1 MPALRLALRALVRLK
16 PHVSRKNALK
26 RVGTFNALQHISAD
40 NSGLLARAR
49 AYGAHGLL
57 ARYLHL
63 PLREAFPHVETQD
76 TEHLILYTFWKMPGK
91 TKSNVVV
98 AVVGREVVAAGR
110 AQVERKIEPA
120 AAAKCKAFI
129 SYIGWCLPDCC

>member
-26 RVGTFNALQHISAD
+26 RVGTFNALQRVSAD
-40 NSGLLARAR
+40 NSGLLAR

-57 ARYLHL
+57 ARYASL
-63 PLREAFPHVETQD
+63 PQLELFPHVEIQD
-76 TEHLILYTFWKMPGK
+76 TEHLIIYTFWKMPGK

-98 AVVGREVVAAGR
+98 VVDGLVVVAAGR
-110 AQVERKIEPA
+110 AQAERRIDPA